1 MSLVNHIEE
10 NAEHLFKLVKHMMAV
25 EQNMYGV
32 VHEATQK
39 LHDAF
44 EAHISSPVV
53 AAPVVVS
60 APSDTNVITMSV
72 TPATVPIEAP
82 QTVTQEQSASNK
94 AN

>member
-53 AAPVVVS
+53 AAPVEEVAPVVEP
-60 APSDTNVITMSV
+60 APVV
-72 TPATVPIEAP
+72 EAT
-82 QTVTQEQSASNK
+82 QTVAQEQSASNK

>member
-1 MSLVNHIEE
+1 
-10 NAEHLFKLVKHMMAV
+10 MMAV

-44 EAHISSPVV
+44 EAHINPVMPAPNPEEPITLEV
-53 AAPVVVS
+53 AEPAPVV
-60 APSDTNVITMSV
+60 
-72 TPATVPIEAP
+72 EAP
-82 QTVTQEQSASNK
+82 QTVAQEQSASNK